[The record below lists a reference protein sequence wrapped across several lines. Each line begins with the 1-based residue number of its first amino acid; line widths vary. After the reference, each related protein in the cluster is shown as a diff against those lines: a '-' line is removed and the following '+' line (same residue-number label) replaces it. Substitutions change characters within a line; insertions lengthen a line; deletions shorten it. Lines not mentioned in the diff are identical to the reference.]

1 VAWIGA
7 ALMPAFQPARLIA
20 GFVLALAVWLPG
32 LGWDALTGANIDAT
46 GLLAEPYDDAEQ
58 AEVQAALRR
67 LAREYAP
74 DAVFEGARVP
84 ARELAA
90 ILEAS
95 AGQAPDAGS
104 RDMLMV
110 AAAHAGSLA
119 PLGTFAALL
128 QAESRAAGMA
138 IDGLLSAAPADVALG
153 ARLALWDT
161 PRAVWE
167 RDRVFAV
174 VFGLW
179 CALTLAVGAGAL
191 ARMEASQLSGRG
203 TMSAPQAFGFAAG
216 RWADLVLAWLAPLA
230 IAGGL
235 GMVCLAWGMLFRN
248 EWSAWLGGA
257 LYVVPLLVG
266 TVAGLALVL
275 WGLGLPLAP
284 AAVACDGLDAMDA
297 AQRGAAYAIG
307 RPGTWVVCAVVVAIV
322 AVAGLAVARIV
333 AWVITG
339 FTAATVGLGA
349 GLGRAEGADVVLDSV
364 RVMPDSAV
372 VAWGGPGAVASWWVT
387 VASVIVAGA
396 FLSLLAGL
404 LTRAYLV
411 LRERCDGQGVFEV
424 WPFERPS
431 DVSDDHV
438 RAG

>member
-1 VAWIGA
+1 
-7 ALMPAFQPARLIA
+7 MPAFQPARLIA
-20 GFVLALAVWLPG
+20 GFLLALAIWLPG
-32 LGWDALTGANIDAT
+32 LVWDARVGANIDAT

-67 LAREYAP
+67 LARDYAP
-74 DAVFEGARVP
+74 DAVFESARVP
-84 ARELAA
+84 AKELAA

-95 AGQAPDAGS
+95 ARAAPDTAS
-104 RDMLMV
+104 RDMLLV

-119 PLGTFAALL
+119 PMGTFQALI
-128 QAESRAAGMA
+128 QAESRAAGMV
-138 IDGLLSAAPADVALG
+138 IDGVLSVAPADVVLG
-153 ARLALWDT
+153 VRLAFWDT

-203 TMSAPQAFGFAAG
+203 TMSASQAFGFAAG
-216 RWADLVLAWLAPLA
+216 RWTDLVLAWLAPLA

-235 GMVCLAWGMLFRN
+235 GSLCVAWGLLFRN
-248 EWSAWLGGA
+248 DWSEWFGGA
-257 LYVVPLLVG
+257 LYVFPLLVG
-266 TVAGLALVL
+266 TIAGLTLVL
-275 WGLGLPLAP
+275 WGLGLPFAP

-297 AQRGAAYAIG
+297 AQRGAAYAIA
-307 RPGTWVVCAVVVAIV
+307 RPGTWVLCSAVVILVAG
-322 AVAGLAVARIV
+322 AGLAVARIV

-339 FTAATVGLGA
+339 FTASTVGLGA
-349 GLGRAEGADVVLDSV
+349 GWGRADGAGVVLDRV
-364 RVMPDSAV
+364 RVAPDSAV
-372 VAWGGPGAVASWWVT
+372 VVWGGPGVAVSWWVS
-387 VASVIVAGA
+387 VASVIVLGA

-411 LRERCDGQGVFEV
+411 LRERCDGQGIFEI

-431 DVSDDHV
+431 DVSDDHG